1 MRMHLKSFCFGGL
14 LLISA
19 GAIAEGNY
27 LRETA
32 NGYLAE
38 DAYKLHKDWS
48 LQKFKT
54 ITPEG
59 AYSYLHLASQLPHA
73 TIYRDG
79 PVKPLQRRLDNQL
92 GRLSVEWR
100 DVRQSVDEV
109 VLAESSPVRGV
120 MVVHKG
126 RVVYEQ
132 FPGMRPFDN
141 HVWMSNAKPVASLL
155 IAQLAEEGLVDIN
168 ATVASYLS
176 EAKGTHW
183 ESIKIIDVLNMQ
195 TGLDIAESGAHR
207 ANPQSG
213 ISRFYAAELG
223 VPNFDGELLTH
234 NEALFSSGKAREAGK
249 VFDYSSANTQLLGL
263 IIEAVTKQRLADVI
277 SERIWRPAGMV
288 GDAQL
293 GLTPQGNGIIHG
305 LISSRLSDMARF
317 GMLYTPSASILT
329 NKPIV
334 SEATLK
340 AIQTGGNSENFLRG
354 EISLYLL
361 EKFDEKPR
369 ANAHQ
374 WDAVFHDGDIYKAGM
389 SGQGLYVSP
398 AKDLVVVWFSNG
410 FSELPMERVAR
421 AIALSL

>member
-1 MRMHLKSFCFGGL
+1 
-14 LLISA
+14 
-19 GAIAEGNY
+19 
-27 LRETA
+27 
-32 NGYLAE
+32 
-38 DAYKLHKDWS
+38 
-48 LQKFKT
+48 
-54 ITPEG
+54 
-59 AYSYLHLASQLPHA
+59 
-73 TIYRDG
+73 
-79 PVKPLQRRLDNQL
+79 
-92 GRLSVEWR
+92 
-100 DVRQSVDEV
+100 
-109 VLAESSPVRGV
+109 
-120 MVVHKG
+120 
-126 RVVYEQ
+126 
-132 FPGMRPFDN
+132 
-141 HVWMSNAKPVASLL
+141 
-155 IAQLAEEGLVDIN
+155 
-168 ATVASYLS
+168 
-176 EAKGTHW
+176 
-183 ESIKIIDVLNMQ
+183 LNMQ